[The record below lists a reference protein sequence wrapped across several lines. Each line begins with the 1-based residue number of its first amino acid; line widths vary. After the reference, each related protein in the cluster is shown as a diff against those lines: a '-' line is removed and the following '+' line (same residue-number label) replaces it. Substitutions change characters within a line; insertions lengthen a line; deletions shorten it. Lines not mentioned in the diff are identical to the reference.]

1 MVYKYVC
8 GCIHV
13 VKFEIIV
20 YNIYNIAIF
29 LELKHFEI
37 IVDSHIKPIYR
48 QEMSVDIQCLSFF
61 RWNPL
66 ENCTL
71 NPPTGH

>member
-37 IVDSHIKPIYR
+37 IVDSHIKTIHR
-48 QEMSVDIQCLSFF
+48 QGI
-61 RWNPL
+61 
-66 ENCTL
+66 
-71 NPPTGH
+71 